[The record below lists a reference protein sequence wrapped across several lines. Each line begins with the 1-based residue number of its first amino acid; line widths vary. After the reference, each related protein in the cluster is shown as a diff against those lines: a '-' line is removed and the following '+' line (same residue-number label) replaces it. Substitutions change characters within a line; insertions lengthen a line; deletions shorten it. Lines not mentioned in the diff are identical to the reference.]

1 MGPSKRLKALQQ
13 EKSDLVARMEALLNS
28 ADADNRDLTADEE
41 KDYQELEAQLP
52 ALDRR
57 IEREQTF
64 LNAQASQQP
73 IRDLN
78 RDTREEAAARIGR
91 VHDAWQDDPM
101 CGYERPRDFL
111 LDVIEAGQGGDT
123 TPQLRFLAAAGSD
136 EQGGYS
142 DPHGGFFVPEGMAPQ
157 VLTVDPEV
165 DPTADRITQVP
176 MTTQVVKTNARVDKN
191 HSTTVSGGLTV
202 SRRAET
208 QQPGSSRQEYEQVK
222 LEATGLFGLAYA
234 SEQVLERSPISFA
247 ALLDAGFKDEFGSKA
262 LAERIAGTGNGE
274 PLGILNSPCKIA
286 VAKEGG
292 QTADTINGT
301 NIVKMRKRCWR
312 YGQAIWLANHDT
324 YEHLL
329 KAHVS
334 GTNDDVFLF
343 NPSRGIDVPD
353 TLLGRPIFFTE
364 YAKTLGDEGDLIL
377 AVWSQYLWGTLGSP
391 NPRRAESVHVRFL
404 NHERTFKFWLEND
417 GQPWWRS
424 PLTPKESSETLSP
437 IVVLQE
443 RA

>member
-13 EKSDLVARMEALLNS
+13 EKSDLVARMEALLNA
-28 ADADNRDLTADEE
+28 ADDGNRDLTADEE

-57 IEREQTF
+57 IDREQTF

-111 LDVIEAGQGGDT
+111 LDVIEAGQGGDIT
-123 TPQLRFLAAAGSD
+123 AQLRFLAAAGSD

-176 MTTQVVKTNARVDKN
+176 MTTQVVKANARVDKN

-208 QQPGSSRQEYEQVK
+208 QQPGSSRQEYEQIK
-222 LEATGLFGLAYA
+222 SEATGLFGIAYA
-234 SEQVLERSPISFA
+234 TEQVLERSLSRSPPCWTPGSTTSSAARHWPSGSPAPGTASRWGSSTAPARSRWLEHASNSCSGSLLSTVPSMANVTQAFIRRELIKQRADRLPQARQA
-247 ALLDAGFKDEFGSKA
+247 AL
-262 LAERIAGTGNGE
+262 R
-274 PLGILNSPCKIA
+274 
-286 VAKEGG
+286 
-292 QTADTINGT
+292 
-301 NIVKMRKRCWR
+301 
-312 YGQAIWLANHDT
+312 
-324 YEHLL
+324 
-329 KAHVS
+329 
-334 GTNDDVFLF
+334 
-343 NPSRGIDVPD
+343 
-353 TLLGRPIFFTE
+353 
-364 YAKTLGDEGDLIL
+364 
-377 AVWSQYLWGTLGSP
+377 
-391 NPRRAESVHVRFL
+391 RRA
-404 NHERTFKFWLEND
+404 
-417 GQPWWRS
+417 Q
-424 PLTPKESSETLSP
+424 
-437 IVVLQE
+437 Q
-443 RA
+443 

>member
-1 MGPSKRLKALQQ
+1 MGPNKRLKALQQ
-13 EKSDLVARMEALLNS
+13 EKADIVQRMEALLDA
-28 ADADNRDLTADEE
+28 ADEGLRDLTGDEE
-41 KDYQELEAQLP
+41 KDYEELEALLP
-52 ALDRR
+52 TLDKR
-57 IEREQTF
+57 IQREQNF
-64 LNAQASQQP
+64 LNAQASQEP

-78 RDTREEAAARIGR
+78 RDTRQEAAARIGEI
-91 VHDAWQDDPM
+91 HDNWQDDPM

-111 LDVIEAGQGGDT
+111 LDVIEVGQGGEAS
-123 TPQLRFLAAAGSD
+123 PQLRFLAAAGSD

-165 DPTADRITQVP
+165 DPTAGRMTQVP
-176 MTTQVVKTNARVDKN
+176 MTAQVVKTNARVDKDHRN
-191 HSTTVSGGLTV
+191 SVSGGLVV
-202 SRRAET
+202 SRRAQT
-208 QQPGSSRQEYEQVK
+208 QTGDSSRTEYEQVK
-222 LEATGLFGLAYA
+222 LEATALFGVAFA
-234 SEQVLERSPISFA
+234 TEQVLERSPVSFA
-247 ALLDAGFKDEFGSKA
+247 AILDAGFRDEFGSKGM
-262 LAERIAGTGNGE
+262 AERRGGTGTGG
-274 PLGILNSPCKIA
+274 PLGVLNSPAKIS
-286 VAKEGG
+286 VAKEGA
-292 QTADTINGT
+292 QAADTINGT

-324 YEHLL
+324 YEQLL
-329 KAHVS
+329 TAHVT

-343 NPSRGIDVPD
+343 NPARGVDVPD

-364 YAKTLGDEGDLIL
+364 YAKMLGDEGDLIL

-424 PLTPKESSETLSP
+424 TLIPKHSTETLSP
-437 IVVLQE
+437 VVVLAE